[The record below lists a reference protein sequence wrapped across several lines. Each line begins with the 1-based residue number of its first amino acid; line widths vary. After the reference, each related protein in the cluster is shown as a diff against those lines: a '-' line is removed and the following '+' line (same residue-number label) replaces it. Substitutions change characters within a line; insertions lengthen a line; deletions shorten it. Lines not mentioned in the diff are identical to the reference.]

1 MHNIGTALTAYAHN
15 NMACE
20 QWDPRS
26 EMGASVQSDLD
37 LLLPVNKVLKMI
49 ETRSASPLLSVTT

>member
-1 MHNIGTALTAYAHN
+1 MGKSLTAYAHN
-15 NMACE
+15 NIACG

-37 LLLPVNKVLKMI
+37 LLLPADKVLKII
-49 ETRSASPLLSVTT
+49 ET